1 MAVEE
6 EDDVVPEVELADV
19 ELVLVVGTPVL
30 ELLLLDEAV
39 VVGAVAVLVEVVPL
53 TDAPDVE
60 LLLDVPGAVEL
71 LELTGVEV
79 PAAEPLD
86 EVVGFAT
93 LVVTGTAV
101 VELVVPMG
109 DPDEVVPAALDED
122 DEVVPAADDEVV
134 PAADDELEDRA
145 DEDEDD
151 VELPPG
157 PAEVVAAAD
166 VDADVVGITTALLDV
181 VG

>member
-39 VVGAVAVLVEVVPL
+39 VVAAALVEVLPL
-53 TDAPDVE
+53 TDVPDVVPP
-60 LLLDVPGAVEL
+60 LDVPGAVEL

-79 PAAEPLD
+79 PAAELLD
-86 EVVGFAT
+86 EVVGFAA

-101 VELVVPMG
+101 VELVVPMA

-122 DEVVPAADDEVV
+122 DEVVPAAADEVV

-151 VELPPG
+151 VELPP

-166 VDADVVGITTALLDV
+166 VDADVVGNTTALLDV